1 MKVKIDD
8 KHDWVF
14 MSQDDGKVYDSKGKE
29 IRWVAI
35 DDAKNPKQF
44 QWKPNGDEPDSDD
57 LVIEKIKRGES

>member
-8 KHDWVF
+8 KHDWVV

-35 DDAKNPKQF
+35 DDAKNPK
-44 QWKPNGDEPDSDD
+44 
-57 LVIEKIKRGES
+57 